1 MKEMREGNSMGDWK
15 VGRKERKEKE
25 RMKEEGWKGVTLEAG
40 RKIER
45 KGSKSTI
52 KSSAIYRSP
61 CQN

>member
-15 VGRKERKEKE
+15 EGRKVGRKE
-25 RMKEEGWKGVTLEAG
+25 RMKEERMEGCNFG